1 MSSHRTN
8 SSLCPLATFF
18 SAPSGFEER
27 KTAMIS
33 VGSTGAGLGFHCK
46 SILSFAGTRHQAQT
60 SNANMANDELFMGF
74 STSYR
79 RQRGWPKAYSESGSG
94 QRAAGWRQRAINTFP
109 PITAGSAHGAGTAER
124 EYLRKCV
131 SDMRRNQEQ
140 TRQPRYGVLDA
151 R

>member
-8 SSLCPLATFF
+8 SSLWPLATFF

-33 VGSTGAGLGFHCK
+33 VGSTGSGLTFHCK

-60 SNANMANDELFMGF
+60 SNENMANDELFMGC

-79 RQRGWPKAYSESGSG
+79 RQRGWPNAYSETG
-94 QRAAGWRQRAINTFP
+94 RAAGCRQRAINAFP
-109 PITAGSAHGAGTAER
+109 SIAAGSAHGEGAAER
-124 EYLRKCV
+124 EYLRKC
-131 SDMRRNQEQ
+131 
-140 TRQPRYGVLDA
+140 
-151 R
+151 